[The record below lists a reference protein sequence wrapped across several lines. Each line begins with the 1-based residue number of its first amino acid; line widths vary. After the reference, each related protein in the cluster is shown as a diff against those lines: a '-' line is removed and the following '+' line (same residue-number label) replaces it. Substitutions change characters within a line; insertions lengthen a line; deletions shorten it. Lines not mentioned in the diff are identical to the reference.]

1 MMRRFCRY
9 VDKVFHFGSQLQ
21 TLSDTRRRPQIPT
34 AAVFASVWTLFAT
47 ARGSLNHWEKDAR
60 VPARLRGIVG
70 PRLPS
75 GDTVG
80 RVYAQL
86 DSEPLRQ
93 MLSQINHQVRRNKA
107 LGPGGNLMVAAVDG
121 HEFFASRKRCCPD
134 CQTRTLE
141 VHGKPVTE
149 YYHRGVVC
157 HLTGHGLALPLDME
171 LQRPGEGEETTAKRL
186 LERVLTRYERFIDVF
201 SGDALYFDAP
211 FINFCLDHHKDVIVV
226 VKGDQR
232 LLLQDAQQLFSQRTP
247 GEWREEIVRFSIG
260 MKKVLR
266 LAKACRRPYA
276 CCIPRRQCGAAPN
289 RRPGEGRDLGLVLGD
304 DALQKPTSHVSVL
317 ASWTQPLG
325 HRERLLQYAFDP
337 PGVGPLFPASS
348 HGDRELRSHVLHRLC
363 AAAMLLAGK
372 SQTGLPEADRELD
385 RPVRRTLSGLG
396 IESRALWFRSPP
408 MPRRWPLICLA
419 IGRHPPACGILPLQV
434 QKRPLLAS
442 RNSSLFSGRCS
453 AGAMSQLK
461 AVTATK
467 NRCREQ
473 GYGIAG
479 LPFRSLTSTPQ

>member
-9 VDKVFHFGSQLQ
+9 VNKVFHFGSQLQ

-186 LERVLTRYERFIDVF
+186 LERVLTRYERFINVF

-247 GEWREEIVRFSIG
+247 GEWREGNRTVLHWDEEGFTSCEGVQTPLRVLHTEETVRRRAKSTARRRKRPRTGIGRRRSPKANFPRVSSGELDTTAGTSRTIASI
-260 MKKVLR
+260 R
-266 LAKACRRPYA
+266 FRPTWRWTTVSG
-276 CCIPRRQCGAAPN
+276 IEPRR
-289 RRPGEGRDLGLVLGD
+289 
-304 DALQKPTSHVSVL
+304 S
-317 ASWTQPLG
+317 
-325 HRERLLQYAFDP
+325 
-337 PGVGPLFPASS
+337 
-348 HGDRELRSHVLHRLC
+348 
-363 AAAMLLAGK
+363 
-372 SQTGLPEADRELD
+372 
-385 RPVRRTLSGLG
+385 
-396 IESRALWFRSPP
+396 
-408 MPRRWPLICLA
+408 
-419 IGRHPPACGILPLQV
+419 
-434 QKRPLLAS
+434 
-442 RNSSLFSGRCS
+442 
-453 AGAMSQLK
+453 
-461 AVTATK
+461 
-467 NRCREQ
+467 
-473 GYGIAG
+473 
-479 LPFRSLTSTPQ
+479 